1 MCILRAATSKLR
13 PASLEYLLVN
23 GPTHG
28 RPCAVSLPEGMR
40 NLILV
45 PVDLC
50 VDPSMLAIIAPHVV
64 RGRVDD
70 LLNLPLDLF
79 QPRLKVFPCLLKLA
93 LLLLDV
99 RLLPMHGLLQALHRL
114 KEPLRELH

>member
-1 MCILRAATSKLR
+1 MW
-13 PASLEYLLVN
+13 
-23 GPTHG
+23 
-28 RPCAVSLPEGMR
+28 

-50 VDPSMLAIIAPHVV
+50 LDPSVLTIIAPHVV

-70 LLNLPLDLF
+70 LFGLPLDLL
-79 QPRLKVFPCLLKLA
+79 QPRLKVFACLLKLA
-93 LLLLDV
+93 LLLLDI

>member
-1 MCILRAATSKLR
+1 
-13 PASLEYLLVN
+13 
-23 GPTHG
+23 
-28 RPCAVSLPEGMR
+28 
-40 NLILV
+40 LV

-50 VDPSMLAIIAPHVV
+50 LDPSVLAIVAPHVV

-70 LLNLPLDLF
+70 LVDLPLYLL
-79 QPRLKVFPCLLKLA
+79 QPWLKVFACLLKLA
-93 LLLLDV
+93 LLLLHI

>member
-1 MCILRAATSKLR
+1 MHILRIAPSKLRAA
-13 PASLEYLLVN
+13 SLEHFLVN
-23 GPTHG
+23 GATHG
-28 RPCAVSLPEGMR
+28 RPCAVPLTEGMR

-50 VDPSMLAIIAPHVV
+50 VDPSMLTIVAPHVV
-64 RGRVDD
+64 GGRVDD
-70 LLNLPLDLF
+70 LLDLPLDLF

-93 LLLLDV
+93 LLLLDI

-114 KEPLRELH
+114 KEPLSELH